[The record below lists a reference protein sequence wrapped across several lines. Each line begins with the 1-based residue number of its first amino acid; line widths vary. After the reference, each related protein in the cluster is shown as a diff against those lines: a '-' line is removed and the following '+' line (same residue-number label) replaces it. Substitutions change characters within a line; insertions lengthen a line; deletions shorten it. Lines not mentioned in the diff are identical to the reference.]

1 MANQL
6 NLHNVKSVREEYT
19 TLQTLN
25 VATRRII
32 ITDDKGVDFA
42 IVLFGCNGSRRDL
55 QSNPV
60 DQV

>member
-6 NLHNVKSVREEYT
+6 NIHNIKSVREEYT

-25 VATRRII
+25 VAVRRII
-32 ITDDKGVDFA
+32 VTDYKGVDFT
-42 IVLFGCNGSRRDL
+42 IVLFGCNGSRLDL

>member
-19 TLQTLN
+19 TLQTLDIA
-25 VATRRII
+25 VRRII
-32 ITDDKGVDFA
+32 VTDDTNNTF
-42 IVLFGCNGSRRDL
+42 ILVLFGCDGSRINLR
-55 QSNPV
+55 STPV

>member
-25 VATRRII
+25 VAVRRII
-32 ITDDKGVDFA
+32 VTDNKGVDFT
-42 IVLFGCNGSRRDL
+42 IVLFGCNRSRLDL

>member
-1 MANQL
+1 MASQL
-6 NLHNVKSVREEYT
+6 SLHNIKSIREEYT

-25 VATRRII
+25 VAVRRII
-32 ITDDKGVDFA
+32 VTDDKDNIFT
-42 IVLFGCNGSRRDL
+42 IVLFGCNGSRLDL